1 MEANARRNRYAWG
14 LGTIG
19 RDMLFTM
26 VSMYLMYYLTEVLD
40 LPDATMWVMTA
51 ALTVLR
57 VFDAVNDPIMGVVV
71 DNTRTRWGKFK
82 PWLVIGG
89 IVGGILTILLFT
101 DLGLTGS
108 AYVASF
114 IAIYLAWDLIYG
126 ANDIAYW
133 SMLPALTRDQAE
145 REKTGAFARIC
156 ANAGMYLAVIG
167 VPAVTGAL
175 GDDRRAWSMV
185 SVGVVV
191 FMGLF
196 MLFTLFGVRE
206 DRSRLVSTEATSL
219 RELTTVLFR
228 NDQLMVLAL
237 ALGLFMIGYITTT
250 SFGIY
255 FFKYAYRD
263 EGMYLVFAGIL
274 GVAQLTALTI
284 FPAIAR
290 RFSRK
295 RLFSLAMILIL
306 AGYLLFFVSPMN
318 MIPLGLAG
326 LILFIGQSFVQVLM
340 LTFLAD
346 CVEYGQWKLG
356 RRNESVTFSV
366 QPFINKIGGAI
377 ASGIVGST
385 LIVSGINSAATP
397 GDVTAEGLF
406 LLKIAMMILP
416 LGFIL
421 AGFLVWRRY
430 FRIDAAAYDGIIAD
444 LQARGDIDG

>member
-1 MEANARRNRYAWG
+1 
-14 LGTIG
+14 
-19 RDMLFTM
+19 
-26 VSMYLMYYLTEVLD
+26 
-40 LPDATMWVMTA
+40 MWVMTA

-167 VPAVTGAL
+167 VPAVTAAL

-196 MLFTLFGVRE
+196 MLFTLIGVRE

-219 RELTTVLFR
+219 R
-228 NDQLMVLAL
+228 
-237 ALGLFMIGYITTT
+237 
-250 SFGIY
+250 
-255 FFKYAYRD
+255 
-263 EGMYLVFAGIL
+263 
-274 GVAQLTALTI
+274 
-284 FPAIAR
+284 
-290 RFSRK
+290 
-295 RLFSLAMILIL
+295 
-306 AGYLLFFVSPMN
+306 
-318 MIPLGLAG
+318 
-326 LILFIGQSFVQVLM
+326 
-340 LTFLAD
+340 
-346 CVEYGQWKLG
+346 
-356 RRNESVTFSV
+356 
-366 QPFINKIGGAI
+366 
-377 ASGIVGST
+377 
-385 LIVSGINSAATP
+385 
-397 GDVTAEGLF
+397 
-406 LLKIAMMILP
+406 
-416 LGFIL
+416 
-421 AGFLVWRRY
+421 
-430 FRIDAAAYDGIIAD
+430 
-444 LQARGDIDG
+444 